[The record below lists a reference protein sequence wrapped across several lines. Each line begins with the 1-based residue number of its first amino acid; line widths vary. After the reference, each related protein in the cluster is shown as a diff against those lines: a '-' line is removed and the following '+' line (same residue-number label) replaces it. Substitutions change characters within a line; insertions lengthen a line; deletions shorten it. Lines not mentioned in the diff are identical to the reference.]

1 MALFAGPTP
10 SQERRRVPSPSPAEP
25 SSPAGA
31 LGRLLAQPLLH
42 RGGGTS
48 RWLWVSQQ
56 THAGHWACALL
67 LWDLPFPLIGQPK
80 YTVSPGLLTSEFL
93 PGFQENVSLG
103 ALLQARAPLWLGSG
117 ALDRHLNGDSANYF
131 LEPDTGSFIP
141 LSLSFPFYN
150 MGIRRRGPSSEL
162 CCETWLRRYQSW
174 ALWFRSPSGAWRWPS
189 VVVSHSQA
197 PRGRP
202 GRGNRLWGQC

>member
-1 MALFAGPTP
+1 MFHPLLLLGPPHLPGHLGGCWHSPCCTEVGGLHGGFGCLSRPTP
-10 SQERRRVPSPSPAEP
+10 
-25 SSPAGA
+25 
-31 LGRLLAQPLLH
+31 
-42 RGGGTS
+42 
-48 RWLWVSQQ
+48 
-56 THAGHWACALL
+56 GHWACALL
-67 LWDLPFPLIGQPK
+67 LCDLSFPLISQPK

-117 ALDRHLNGDSANYF
+117 EPDRHLNGDSANDF
-131 LEPDTGSFIP
+131 LEPNTGSFIP

-150 MGIRRRGPSSEL
+150 MGIRRRGPSSEF

-202 GRGNRLWGQC
+202 GRGNRLWGKC